1 MTYDEF
7 VASKRRTETVCHD
20 IGFDDGEPERG
31 GFIYADCCYIE
42 DAPPELAARGKYFL
56 LIERFDWVSDDLEE
70 MQKILWACHYVR
82 DAGIERLSGRDLVA
96 FMEGICAS
104 RNTGFDPEL
113 FKALGQASFSPSE
126 AEAIAC
132 GSRNQ

>member
-7 VASKRRTETVCHD
+7 LASKRRTETVCHD

-42 DAPPELAARGKYFL
+42 DAPHELIERGKYFL
-56 LIERFDWVSDDLEE
+56 LIERFDWISDDLEE

-82 DAGIERLSGRDLVA
+82 DAGIERDLVA

-104 RNTGFDPEL
+104 RNTKADSDL
-113 FKALGQASFSPSE
+113 FKALAGQASFTPSE
-126 AEAIAC
+126 AEAIAS
-132 GSRNQ
+132 GLRNQ